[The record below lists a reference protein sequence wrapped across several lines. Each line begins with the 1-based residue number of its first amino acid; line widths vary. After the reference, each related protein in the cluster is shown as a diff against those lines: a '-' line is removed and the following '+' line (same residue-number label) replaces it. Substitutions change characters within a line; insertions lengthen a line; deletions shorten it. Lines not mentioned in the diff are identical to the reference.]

1 MSKLKEFEIQ
11 SEAKSIK
18 GCDMIAVRIPKEI
31 GKEIRENALK
41 YNMTLKEYIINVDK
55 FYLAYLKE
63 NKK

>member
-31 GKEIRENALK
+31 RENALK
-41 YNMTLKEYIINVDK
+41 YNMTLKEYIINVHK